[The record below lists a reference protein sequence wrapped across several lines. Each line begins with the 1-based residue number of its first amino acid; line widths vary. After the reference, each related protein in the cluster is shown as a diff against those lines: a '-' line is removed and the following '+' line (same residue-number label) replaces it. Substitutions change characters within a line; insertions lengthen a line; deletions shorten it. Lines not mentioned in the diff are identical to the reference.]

1 MPSILLFYNKLI
13 DINLPRP
20 IDEIFQKKV
29 FNYNSYNY
37 FKENPDEL
45 VNMQTMCFSSNDILF
60 LYKLIKQ
67 NLEYF
72 VEDNLIRKIIEKL
85 SNQEG
90 FLNQLVKKENR
101 QFFLIFSLEY
111 NPEKKKI
118 LKPEITRFTFNN
130 DITNTEFRLKRIKF
144 CIKLV
149 LRGINLLDSNIISQ
163 YSYNLNTEKF
173 FLILNKVIILFSIR
187 LYN

>member
-13 DINLPRP
+13 EINLPKP
-20 IDEIFQKKV
+20 IDEIFHRKV
-29 FNYNSYNY
+29 INYNSYNY
-37 FKENPDEL
+37 FKENPDEF

-101 QFFLIFSLEY
+101 QFFLIFSMEY

-118 LKPEITRFTFNN
+118 LNPDVTRYTFNN
-130 DITNTEFRLKRIKF
+130 DITNTERLKRIKF

-149 LRGINLLDSNIISQ
+149 LRGINLVDSNIISQ
-163 YSYNLNTEKF
+163 YSYNFNTEKF